1 MLKPGHKAV
10 VDQCR
15 QLLLQTLEEG
25 FGLLIDQIGDDLF
38 QASSATKSNVQQ
50 MTYLDAVTVARN
62 QEENVW
68 PEYSKIVEAAWEK
81 FWREGRLPTDHN
93 AVGGGGSEELSLS
106 LVEKDE
112 LEEELTA
119 VTLISKTNDV
129 CSRPL
134 FGLNVRFAHLLG
146 RKELENDE
154 NPAAPQLLT
163 LGFREV
169 IDRWPMEVP
178 ARVVVLKSFGKVVL
192 SRLKQ
197 CYEAMNLQLAE
208 KNVVPKL
215 DYSAFVRAGHGGGG
229 RRGAERRAAG
239 VEPVSQISDES
250 IEVPPL
256 EEIWQNLQG
265 LGQIFG
271 VPAQGG
277 EQIQITRGEL
287 LKALSQIQPTV
298 ADSEAAED
306 GRPLDQSLLRDW
318 LTQILQARAEEEE
331 KGVRVGAAEQ
341 QVIDVIMALF
351 EHLMEDPNLP
361 DAMRALIGRL
371 QIPTLKAA
379 MVDDS
384 FIHNEEHPA
393 RRLIDELA
401 QASVGWR
408 DDGDRSENSLY
419 MQVKKAVDRIVHEYD
434 EDIGLFEEVRQ
445 EFVAW
450 RERQERRRKALE
462 ERLAQEISGRE
473 RLEVAR
479 AKVDQLLRTLIPRNL
494 PEPAL
499 KILTGPWRKLL
510 TILMLQ
516 EGEEGRN
523 WQRAVNIAR
532 LIVEYLGE
540 KGRPGE
546 SREERMARFSRLM
559 GGVKRGFVFISL
571 DRKQANQLLDGLRG
585 CFIEL
590 LQQPETEQETQPL
603 EPPSSVMASESGFGE
618 PPDHPSTFADTE
630 IAPSVLLNPREE
642 TADRERDEFDEQ
654 AANLPEGSWIKIE
667 PAEGEEGEP
676 LVCKL
681 VWRSQYTGT
690 MVFVDG
696 QGNKAAQLKEHE
708 MAEHF
713 RRGRASLL
721 EDAQAPLIERA
732 LKRMIRAL
740 RGGEEQKR
748 AEAG

>member
-1 MLKPGHKAV
+1 MLKPGQKAV

-15 QLLLQTLEEG
+15 RLLFQTLEEG
-25 FGLLIDQIGDDLF
+25 FGLLIEQIGEDLF
-38 QASSATKSNVQQ
+38 NASSASKSNIQQ
-50 MTYLDAVTVARN
+50 MSYLDAVTVARN

-68 PEYSKIVEAAWEK
+68 ADYRQIVESAWEK
-81 FWREGRLPTDHN
+81 FWREGRLPNDQS

-119 VTLISKTNDV
+119 VTLISKTNDL
-129 CSRPL
+129 CSRAL
-134 FGLNVRFAHLLG
+134 FGLNVRFAELLG

-163 LGFREV
+163 LAFREV
-169 IDRWPMEVP
+169 IDRWPMEVQ

-197 CYEAMNLQLAE
+197 CYEAMNLELAE
-208 KNVVPKL
+208 QNVVPKL
-215 DYSAFVRAGHGGGG
+215 DYSAFVRAGHGAGG
-229 RRGAERRAAG
+229 RRGAERRAQAA
-239 VEPVSQISDES
+239 EYPAEATEES

-256 EEIWQNLQG
+256 EEIWQSLQG

-271 VPAQGG
+271 VPAQGDG
-277 EQIQITRGEL
+277 QIQITRGEL
-287 LKALSQIQPTV
+287 LKALSQIQPT
-298 ADSEAAED
+298 AAESEVVED
-306 GRPLDQSLLRDW
+306 GRAVDQSLLRDW
-318 LTQILQARAEEEE
+318 LAQILQARAEGDE
-331 KGVRVGAAEQ
+331 GAVRVGPAEQ
-341 QVIDVIMALF
+341 QVIDVILALF
-351 EHLMEDPNLP
+351 EHLMEDSNLP

-371 QIPTLKAA
+371 QIPVLKAA

-384 FIHNEEHPA
+384 FIHNEAHPA
-393 RRLIDELA
+393 RKLIDELA

-408 DDGDRSENSLY
+408 DDGDRGEDSLY
-419 MQVKKAVDRIVHEYD
+419 MQVKKAVDRIVHEYE
-434 EDIGLFEEVRQ
+434 EDIGLFEEVRE

-479 AKVDQLLRTLIPRNL
+479 AQVDQLLRDMIPQNL

-510 TILMLQ
+510 TILLLQ

-532 LIVEYLGE
+532 LIVEYLGG
-540 KGRPGE
+540 KGRRGE
-546 SREERMARFSRLM
+546 SREERMSRFSRIM

-590 LQQPETEQETQPL
+590 LQQPEAEVETQPL
-603 EPPSSVMASESGFGE
+603 EPSSSVMASESDFGE
-618 PPDHPSTFADTE
+618 PPEHPSTFADTE
-630 IAPSVLLNPREE
+630 MATSVLLNPRGDEP
-642 TADRERDEFDEQ
+642 ERPRDQFDEQ
-654 AANLPEGSWIKIE
+654 AATIPEGTWLKLE

-708 MAEHF
+708 LAERF
-713 RRGRASLL
+713 RQGRASLL

-740 RGGEEQKR
+740 RGDQEQPR

>member
-10 VDQCR
+10 VEQCR
-15 QLLLQTLEEG
+15 QILFQTLEEG
-25 FGLLIDQIGDDLF
+25 FGLLIEQIGEDLF
-38 QASSATKSNVQQ
+38 QASSTTKSNVQQ
-50 MTYLDAVTVARN
+50 MGYLDAVTVARN

-68 PEYSKIVEAAWEK
+68 PEYQRIVEAAWQK
-81 FWREGRLPTDHN
+81 FWREGRLPTDHE

-119 VTLISKTNDV
+119 VTLISKTNDL
-129 CSRPL
+129 CSRTL
-134 FGLNVRFAHLLG
+134 FGLNVRFAELVG

-163 LGFREV
+163 LAFREV

-208 KNVVPKL
+208 HDVVPKL

-229 RRGAERRAAG
+229 RRGAERRAAAA
-239 VEPVSQISDES
+239 EPPSQADEA

-256 EEIWQNLQG
+256 EEIWQSLQG

-271 VPAQGG
+271 MPAQGEG
-277 EQIQITRGEL
+277 QIQITRGEL
-287 LKALSQIQPTV
+287 LQALSQIQP
-298 ADSEAAED
+298 AAAESEVVED
-306 GRPLDQSLLRDW
+306 GRAVDQSLLRDW
-318 LTQILQARAEEEE
+318 LAQILQARAEGEEG
-331 KGVRVGAAEQ
+331 GVRVGPAEQ
-341 QVIDVIMALF
+341 QVIDVILALF
-351 EHLMEDPNLP
+351 EHLMEDSNLP

-371 QIPTLKAA
+371 QIPVLKAA

-384 FIHNEEHPA
+384 FIHNEAHPA

-408 DDGDRSENSLY
+408 DDGDRGEDSLY
-419 MQVKKAVDRIVHEYD
+419 MQVKKAVDRIVHEYE
-434 EDIGLFEEVRQ
+434 EDISLFEEVRE

-479 AKVDQLLRTLIPRNL
+479 ARVDQLLRDLIPRNL

-510 TILMLQ
+510 TILLLQ

-532 LIVEYLGE
+532 LIVEYLGG
-540 KGRPGE
+540 KGRRGE
-546 SREERMARFSRLM
+546 SREERMARFSRIM
-559 GGVKRGFVFISL
+559 GGVKRGFIFISL

-590 LQQPETEQETQPL
+590 LQQPEAEPETQPL
-603 EPPSSVMASESGFGE
+603 EPPSSVMASETGFGE

-630 IAPSVLLNPREE
+630 MATSVLLNPRGEE
-642 TADRERDEFDEQ
+642 PERPRDQYDEQ
-654 AANLPEGSWIKIE
+654 AATVPEGAWLKLE
-667 PAEGEEGEP
+667 PEEGEEGEP

-708 MAEHF
+708 LAERF
-713 RRGRASLL
+713 RQGRAALL

-740 RGGEEQKR
+740 RGNEAEQQ
-748 AEAG
+748 AQAG